1 MNLFYPH
8 SSLTSYQN
16 LFCAHFVASQVACSS
31 PHFPVS
37 MGHVASSLRTLDIPP
52 ARSLLSSSILLP
64 TVVKGFS
71 ERSATPT
78 LLTTPYL
85 TLVLVYPFINWDY
98 LRGYFVE
105 SLVRTALISTTPS
118 DLLSRATSFDSG
130 VQPKTSHQS
139 TVRTVD

>member
-1 MNLFYPH
+1 MNLFYPQ
-8 SSLTSYQN
+8 SSLISYQN
-16 LFCAHFVASQVACSS
+16 PFCAHFVASQVACPS
-31 PHFPVS
+31 PHFSVS
-37 MGHVASSLRTLDIPP
+37 MGHVASSLRTLHVPP
-52 ARSLLSSSILLP
+52 ARSLLSSTILSP

-71 ERSATPT
+71 EWSATPN

-105 SLVRTALISTTPS
+105 SLVRTVLISITPS
-118 DLLSRATSFDSG
+118 DLSSRATSFNSG
-130 VQPKTSHQS
+130 VQPKSSHQS